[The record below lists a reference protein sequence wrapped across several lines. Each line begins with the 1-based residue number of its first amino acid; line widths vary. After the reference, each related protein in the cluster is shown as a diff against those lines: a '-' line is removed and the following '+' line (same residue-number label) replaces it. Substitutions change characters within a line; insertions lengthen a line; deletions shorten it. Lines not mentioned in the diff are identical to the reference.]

1 MSLSLK
7 PKHLSRYKDIAW
19 LFYKYGRS
27 DWAKAAGVA
36 GMLEPEDRPKAEEQA
51 PQADKLADDL
61 EKMGPTFIKLG
72 QLLSTRP
79 DIMPPAYLQALTR
92 LQDKVQPFAFEEA
105 KAILAEEIGVRLTS
119 VFLEIDPHP
128 LAAASLGQVHRAT
141 LRDGRAVVVK
151 VQRPGIRQQVTD
163 DLASLH
169 EVANFLDGHTELGKR
184 YEIGPIVQEFE
195 RTILCEL
202 DYRQEARN
210 LVTLGRNLKEFK
222 HLRVPGPIEDLSTS
236 RVLTMQYIAGQKIT
250 TLSPVVRLELDGA
263 MLAEE
268 LFQAYLQQILVDGFY
283 HADPHPGNVLLTNDS
298 CIALLDL
305 GMVARISPHFQDKL
319 LELLLALSESRTD
332 AAVNRLIDVGEK
344 KEDFNETKL
353 NRAVNELVAQNK
365 DNNLKHIDMGRVV
378 LELGSIAADCG
389 IRMPTEFT
397 MLGKTLL
404 NLDRLG
410 ATLDPEFNP
419 NESLRRNAT
428 KILQQRLTQSATF
441 GNVYSTIMEAK
452 EFAEKLPTRVNRILD
467 AIGNNDLEFKV
478 QAIDED
484 KLMSGFQK
492 VANRISQGL
501 ILAALIIGAAL
512 MMRIKTEFQ
521 LFGYPG
527 LAIILFLLAA
537 AGGISMIV
545 QILIVD
551 SSTKKKR

>member
-7 PKHLSRYKDIAW
+7 PKHFSRYKDIAW

-36 GMLEPEDRPKAEEQA
+36 AMLDPEDQP
-51 PQADKLADDL
+51 ADPGESPDATQLADDL

-79 DIMPPAYLQALTR
+79 DIMPPAYLQALSR
-92 LQDKVQPFAFEEA
+92 LQDKVEPFPFEEA
-105 KAILAEEIGVRLTS
+105 RTILAEEMGARLPKI
-119 VFLEIDPHP
+119 FLEIEPRP

-141 LRDGRAVVVK
+141 LHDGRAVVIK
-151 VQRPGIRQQVTD
+151 IQRPGIRKLVTTD
-163 DLASLH
+163 MESLR
-169 EVANFLDGHTELGKR
+169 EVANFLDQHTELGKR
-184 YEIGPIVQEFE
+184 YEFGPIVEEFE
-195 RTILCEL
+195 RTILSEL

-210 LVTLGRNLKEFK
+210 LVTLGANLKAFK
-222 HLRVPGPIEDLSTS
+222 HLRVPAPIADLSTS

-250 TLSPVVRLELDGA
+250 ALSPVVRIELDGA

-305 GMVARISPHFQDKL
+305 GMVAHISPHFQDQL
-319 LELLLALSESRTD
+319 LHLLLALSESRTE
-332 AAVNRLIDVGEK
+332 AAVTRLIDVGEK
-344 KEDFNETKL
+344 KENFNELKL
-353 NRAVNELVAQNK
+353 NRAVNDLIALNK
-365 DNNLKHIDMGRVV
+365 DSTLKGINVGRVV
-378 LELGSIAADCG
+378 LELGTIAADCG
-389 IRMPTEFT
+389 IRMPQEFT

-410 ATLDPEFNP
+410 STLDPEFNP

-428 KILQQRLTQSATF
+428 HILQRRLLHGATS
-441 GNVYSTIMEAK
+441 GNVYSAIMDAK
-452 EFAEKLPTRVNRILD
+452 EFAEKLPMRVNRILD

-512 MMRIKTEFQ
+512 MMRIKTSFR

-537 AGGISMIV
+537 AGGIAMIV
-545 QILIVD
+545 QILVSD
-551 SSTKKKR
+551 SSRKNKH